1 MRGRLYGVGV
11 GPGDPELMTLKAV
24 RMIREADVVA
34 VPGEHA
40 KDTVAYQIAVQ
51 AVPELETKELLA
63 IYMPMTHDRAKM
75 QENHQKGAKL
85 LEKMLDAGKKVVFL
99 TLGDPTIYST
109 FSYLQRIVEADG
121 YETGCVSGIPSFCA
135 TAARINEPLVEW
147 NEALHIVPAVHRAET
162 EIIGSG
168 NYVFM
173 KSGRKIGK
181 VKELLAQ
188 TGKQVFMVENCGME
202 NEHVY
207 RKIEEL
213 PEEAGYYS
221 LIIAKEQNAGNEKS
235 DTRVNC
241 CDKSS
246 RKMEVATEQNT
257 EEKRNDSI
265 KWRADQMTEE
275 RKVDAQMT
283 EVEKTEYEL
292 DDLVEGTEK
301 ELLLVSFG
309 TSYLDTLEKTLGEI
323 YRYMEEQFPDYVVE
337 DAFTSQMIIDR
348 LRKRDGIFV
357 SYVDDAVKYAAQHNV
372 HNLVLQPTH
381 LMAGLEYQDLLDA
394 VESYRHLLENVTI
407 GKPVLSAEEDFDWM
421 IRILTDELNGYCDGK
436 TAICL
441 MGHGSEAK
449 ANEVYDMLQE
459 RFCQKGYTDYLVGT
473 VEAKPALADLVHR
486 VEQGSYERVVLVPLM
501 MVAGDHAN
509 SDMAGEE
516 DDSWKSTFEAMGKE
530 VVILMRGLGELKG
543 IQELI
548 ADHARA
554 AMKEIDL

>member
-1 MRGRLYGVGV
+1 MRGMLYGVGV

-34 VPGEHA
+34 VPGERA

-51 AVPELETKELLA
+51 AVPELEAKELLA

-85 LEKMLDAGKKVVFL
+85 LEKMLDDGKNVVFL

-109 FSYLQRIVEADG
+109 FSYLQRIVEGDG
-121 YETGCVSGIPSFCA
+121 YATGCVSGIPSFCA

-162 EIIGSG
+162 ETIGSG

-188 TGKQVFMVENCGME
+188 TGKQVFMVENCGTE

-221 LIIAKEQNAGNEKS
+221 LIIAKEQNT
-235 DTRVNC
+235 D
-241 CDKSS
+241 
-246 RKMEVATEQNT
+246 NT
-257 EEKRNDSI
+257 GRDN
-265 KWRADQMTEE
+265 
-275 RKVDAQMT
+275 QMT
-283 EVEKTEYEL
+283 EVKKTEYEL
-292 DDLVEGTEK
+292 DDLVESTEK

-323 YRYMEEQFPDYVVE
+323 YRHMEEQFPDYVVE
-337 DAFTSQMIIDR
+337 DAFTSRMIIDR
-348 LRKRDGIFV
+348 LQKRDGIFV
-357 SYVDDAVKYAAQHNV
+357 SHVDDAVKYAAQHNV

-394 VESYRHLLENVTI
+394 VESYRYLLENVTI
-407 GKPVLSAEEDFDWM
+407 GKPVLSSEEDFER
-421 IRILTDELNGYCDGK
+421 IIQILTEELNGYCDGK

-459 RFCQKGYTDYLVGT
+459 RFRQKGYTDYLVGT
-473 VEAKPALADLVHR
+473 VEAEPALADLVKQ
-486 VEQGSYERVVLVPLM
+486 VEKGAYERVVLVPLM

-509 SDMAGEE
+509 NDMAGEE
-516 DDSWKSTFEAMGKE
+516 EDSWKSTFEAMGKE

>member
-1 MRGRLYGVGV
+1 M
-11 GPGDPELMTLKAV
+11 
-24 RMIREADVVA
+24 
-34 VPGEHA
+34 
-40 KDTVAYQIAVQ
+40 
-51 AVPELETKELLA
+51 
-63 IYMPMTHDRAKM
+63 
-75 QENHQKGAKL
+75 
-85 LEKMLDAGKKVVFL
+85 VFL

-109 FSYLQRIVEADG
+109 FSYLQRIVEVDG

-162 EIIGSG
+162 ETIGSG

-207 RKIEEL
+207 CKIEEL

-221 LIIAKEQNAGNEKS
+221 LIIAKEQNTGNEKS
-235 DTRVNC
+235 DTKVKC
-241 CDKSS
+241 CDKS
-246 RKMEVATEQNT
+246 RKMEVAAEQNT
-257 EEKRNDSI
+257 EEKQNDSI
-265 KWRADQMTEE
+265 KWRAGQMAEE
-275 RKVDAQMT
+275 RELDAQMT
-283 EVEKTEYEL
+283 MDNRMTEVKKTEYEL
-292 DDLVEGTEK
+292 DDLVESTEK

-357 SYVDDAVKYAAQHNV
+357 SHVDDAVKYAAQHNV

-394 VESYRHLLENVTI
+394 VEEYRYLLENVTI
-407 GKPVLSAEEDFDWM
+407 GKPVLSAEEDFDRM

-459 RFCQKGYTDYLVGT
+459 RFCQNGYTDYLVGT
-473 VEAKPALADLVHR
+473 VEAKPALEDLVHR

-509 SDMAGEE
+509 NDMAGEE

-530 VVILMRGLGELKG
+530 VLILMRGLGELKG